1 VPLHDSGGP
10 YLAQQTEM
18 PATMKM
24 WSPSQETPPPQAAPR
39 KASKPGKTKK
49 PKKKRPLWFRILK
62 WCFIV
67 GFSMT
72 ALLVGTVAFV
82 FWMYSRDPSLPDYKK
97 LEEFR
102 PKQVISVVDV
112 NGERIG
118 EIYGPDKKIERRTY
132 VAFDKIPTHVV
143 DSFVAAEDNRFWT
156 HGGVDYWGVFRAAIT
171 NVIFGKKHG
180 ASTITQQV
188 VKTLLLTPEK
198 TFKRKIQEI
207 ILARRLEKALS
218 KKEIMSLYLNQIYFG
233 NNRYGIQE
241 AARFYFGKDVG
252 QISVGE
258 AALLASLPQRPEELA
273 PNRKKNQQAA
283 KARQIYVLNQLV
295 KMKKLTSEEAQ
306 KWIDAPIAVIE
317 EPFPYMDTAPEW
329 ISKVRQELLDD
340 LKKAGKKEDELDRM
354 GGTVRTTLDPGLQIN
369 AQKALQAGLRAVD
382 KRHKIGRPQRSVK
395 PEAIDA
401 EVTKL
406 AKSFDGKL
414 KAKETYPA
422 VVREVFDDDKE
433 LLVDLG
439 NYKAVVVLGDE
450 TDARFNQPDDKGEV
464 KKPSERFKPG
474 DVVEVAAF
482 HGEAKVKHA
491 EHRVA
496 WAPGPE
502 GAVVVIEVKTRKVR
516 ALVGGYA
523 TKKYGLNRATD
534 SKRQPGSSFKPFVF
548 GAGIESRQFTAGTR
562 APDTLQYFEQVGK
575 AWKPK
580 NYDGKTAGYVLLRE
594 ALAKSINTVSI
605 YVTLQVTPAKVVEY
619 AHKLGI
625 ESDIPSEN
633 SIALGSGEV
642 TPLEMTNAIATYAA
656 GGMYQKPKFVE
667 EINGKPRVSTDA
679 TRVVDEQTAYVVTD
693 MMRSVVTSGTGHLAN
708 ALKIPIA
715 GKTGTS
721 NDAKDVWFVGFTPD
735 YVIGVWI
742 GYDDPKE
749 MGHETGGTTAVPV
762 FVDLMKTMNQSAK
775 PFARPSGIVEVK
787 INKSSQEYMGK
798 LAPEGAEK
806 GTFMSEVYVKGTEP
820 KDEAPLEN
828 ETTEGNLT
836 GKEYED

>member
-1 VPLHDSGGP
+1 
-10 YLAQQTEM
+10 
-18 PATMKM
+18 
-24 WSPSQETPPPQAAPR
+24 
-39 KASKPGKTKK
+39 
-49 PKKKRPLWFRILK
+49 
-62 WCFIV
+62 
-67 GFSMT
+67 
-72 ALLVGTVAFV
+72 
-82 FWMYSRDPSLPDYKK
+82 MYSRDPSLPDYKK
-97 LEEFR
+97 LEDFR
-102 PKQVISVVDV
+102 PKQVITVVDV
-112 NGERIG
+112 NGQRIG

-143 DSFVAAEDNRFWT
+143 DAFVAAEDNRFWT

-171 NVIFGKKHG
+171 NVVFGKKHG

-188 VKTLLLTPEK
+188 VKTMLLTPEK

-207 ILARRLEKALS
+207 ILARRLEKALT

-258 AALLASLPQRPEELA
+258 AALLASLPQRPEEYA
-273 PNRKKNQQAA
+273 PNRKKNQEAA
-283 KARQIYVLNQLV
+283 KGRQIYVLNQLV
-295 KMKKLTSEEAQ
+295 KMKKITPPEAQ
-306 KWIDAPIAVIE
+306 KWIDAPIAVVE
-317 EPFPYMDTAPEW
+317 DPFPYMDTAPEW
-329 ISKVRQELLDD
+329 IAKVRSELVDD
-340 LKKAGKKEDELDRM
+340 LQKAGKKEDELNFM
-354 GGTVRTTLDPGLQIN
+354 GGQVRTTLDPGLQIN
-369 AQKALQAGLRAVD
+369 ATKALQAGLRGVD
-382 KRHKIGRPQRSVK
+382 KRHKIGRPQRTVK
-395 PEAIDA
+395 PEDIDA
-401 EVTKL
+401 TATKF

-450 TDARFNQPDDKGEV
+450 TDARFNPPDDKGNIA
-464 KKPSERFKPG
+464 KPSQRFKPG
-474 DVVEVAAF
+474 DIVEVAAF
-482 HGEAKVKHA
+482 HGDAKVKHG

-534 SKRQPGSSFKPFVF
+534 AKRQPGSSFKPFVF

-575 AWKPK
+575 TWKPK

-605 YVTLQVTPAKVVEY
+605 YVTLQVTPQKVVEY
-619 AHKLGI
+619 AHRLGI
-625 ESDIPSEN
+625 ESDLPAEN

-656 GGMYQKPKFVE
+656 GGIYAKPRFVE
-667 EINGKPRVSTDA
+667 AINGKTREVVEGK
-679 TRVVDEQTAYVVTD
+679 RVVDEQTAYIVTD
-693 MMRSVVTSGTGHLAN
+693 MMRTVVTSGTGSRAN

-721 NDAKDVWFVGFTPD
+721 NDSKDVWFVGFTPD

-742 GYDDPKE
+742 GYDEPKG
-749 MGHETGGTTAVPV
+749 MGHETGGTTAAPV
-762 FVDLMKTMNQSAK
+762 FVDLMKTMNQPAK
-775 PFARPSGIVEVK
+775 SFTRPSGIVELK
-787 INKSSQEYMGK
+787 INKSSQENMGK

-820 KDEAPLEN
+820 KDTAPLEN
-828 ETTEGNLT
+828 EITESNLT